1 MLVTLGDLISQKLIE
16 KQAFDVKRSVRATI
30 IGATTISLS
39 LYAWYYKFLPYLF
52 AQFPASSLLNRY
64 SALSI
69 TVLDQALFA
78 PYLTVAYLFTINYLE
93 FFNIAQATENVR
105 KLFFIILIGNYS
117 FWPFVNYLNFKFI
130 PFDYR
135 MLGINLCSITW
146 NTFLAY
152 RNQKNKVMNKTQAV
166 SQAVKPIVQKGV

>member
-1 MLVTLGDLISQKLIE
+1 M
-16 KQAFDVKRSVRATI
+16 
-30 IGATTISLS
+30 
-39 LYAWYYKFLPYLF
+39 
-52 AQFPASSLLNRY
+52 
-64 SALSI
+64 SI